1 MWMRKGRL
9 SRLYTILWIVTS
21 LLALLA
27 LVLRSGH

>member
-1 MWMRKGRL
+1 MWMKKGRL

-27 LVLRSGH
+27 LVLRSGR

>member
-1 MWMRKGRL
+1 MWMKRGRL

-27 LVLRSGH
+27 LVLRSGQ

>member
-1 MWMRKGRL
+1 MWMKQGRL

-27 LVLRSGH
+27 LVLRSGQ